1 MVVRNTSSPNLG
13 KSFEDANHAL
23 SVLGQ
28 ESACSF
34 HHLLVVEPS
43 YKHSRDDHPEH
54 GKKEIIV
61 LPEGVGIIDIY
72 DC

>member
-1 MVVRNTSSPNLG
+1 MVVRSTGSPNLR

-34 HHLLVVEPS
+34 HHLFVVKSP
-43 YKHSRDDHPEH
+43 YKYGRNDHPEY
-54 GKKEIIV
+54 GQKEIIV
-61 LPEGVGIIDIY
+61 FPESIGIIDIY
-72 DC
+72 DR